1 MLYRCTKVQ
10 RATTWRG
17 FCRALAVVTQEAT
30 DASSVV
36 TQEAT
41 DASSVVTQEA
51 TDASSVVTQEAA
63 DKDSMSNYTSCS
75 V

>member
-1 MLYRCTKVQ
+1 MQ

-17 FCRALAVVTQEAT
+17 FCRALAVATKEAT

-36 TQEAT
+36 TQET
-41 DASSVVTQEA
+41 TLASAVVTQE
-51 TDASSVVTQEAA
+51 TT

-75 V
+75 A